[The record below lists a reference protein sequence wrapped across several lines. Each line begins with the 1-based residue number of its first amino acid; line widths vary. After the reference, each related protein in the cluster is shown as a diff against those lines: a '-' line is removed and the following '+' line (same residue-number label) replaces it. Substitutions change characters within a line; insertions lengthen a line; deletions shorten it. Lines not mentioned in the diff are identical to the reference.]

1 MPVSGARRFFST
13 SNASALNGETYSTR
27 VRSAAGGGGVDT
39 SSLIDHKNAVS
50 VLPLPVGAQINV
62 CSRAAMRGQP
72 ASGGGVGWG
81 NDDANHSA
89 TAGRNESSTARDAN

>member
-1 MPVSGARRFFST
+1 MPASGARKFFST
-13 SNASALNGETYSTR
+13 SNARARNGETYSTR
-27 VRSAAGGGGVDT
+27 VRSAAVGGGVDT

-50 VLPLPVGAQINV
+50 VLPLPVGAQISV

-72 ASGGGVGWG
+72 AAWGAVGCG

-89 TAGRNESSTARDAN
+89 TAGRNESSTVCDAN